1 MAFEEY
7 KNLWVVIETEEGK
20 EKSVGFELLTP
31 GRRLADDRNEKLIAV
46 VIEGEAS

>member
-7 KNLWVVIETEEGK
+7 KNLWVVIETEEG
-20 EKSVGFELLTP
+20 KSVGFELLTP